1 MGYVSSTKSWGT
13 PQLQWN
19 ALHLDNSALVLN
31 DGNNL
36 PIVMMTGGMY
46 NNGGPAT
53 YGDGDAVCMQFTSDG
68 KLMVDTELTIDGGSL
83 HIDNMFVYS
92 TDNTAANARYGDIDG
107 NGYVSVNVMSMS
119 GVVTDD
125 SAQAATPQ
133 MINVG
138 GEYRSGAPTTYTDGD
153 ATIFQTNMNGYLKI
167 DGAGSQNQAVGASS
181 IMQGAEAKAFDDN
194 PLPNTVT
201 EGNATRVAATLSGV
215 QYFFPVTEDGAETPM
230 TNEDESMKNNQA
242 GYTVHGQVA
251 DFDGS
256 DALPTT
262 GDTEGDASSF
272 AVTSQG
278 VQFVTLVNDDGSDY
292 GQIKGYDSGTDSMKG
307 FEVSPISS
315 HHVEETLLDAE
326 DIADGTT
333 YYYLDMDGYRNFS
346 IQGDNVAGTIV
357 VTLEA
362 TNQDDGTAP
371 VDCDWQ
377 DVTTVLTGGAS
388 ENSDFFWIVDTP
400 TAFKYVRVK
409 LTTSGGANG
418 DDLSLYSKKMY

>member
-1 MGYVSSTKSWGT
+1 MTEGLSGRKYASLVEDNKTAAEADINTAHGQVAAGIYTSSDPT
-13 PQLQWN
+13 LAN
-19 ALHLDNSALVLN
+19 N
-31 DGNNL
+31 DFGFL
-36 PIVMMTGGMY
+36 RL
-46 NNGGPAT
+46 
-53 YGDGDAVCMQFTSDG
+53 TSDG

-92 TDNTAANARYGDIDG
+92 TDNTPANARYGDIDA

-153 ATIFQTNMNGYLKI
+153 ATIFQTNMNGFLKI

-181 IMQGAEAKAFDDN
+181 IMQGAEAKAFDGSA
-194 PLPNTVT
+194 LPNTVT
-201 EGNATRVAATLSGV
+201 EGNAIRVAATLS
-215 QYFFPVTEDGAETPM
+215 
-230 TNEDESMKNNQA
+230 
-242 GYTVHGQVA
+242 
-251 DFDGS
+251 
-256 DALPTT
+256 
-262 GDTEGDASSF
+262 
-272 AVTSQG
+272 G

-292 GQIKGYDSGTDSMKG
+292 GQIKGYDSGTDSLKG
-307 FEVSPISS
+307 FEVSPLSS

-333 YYYLDMDGYRNFS
+333 YYYMDMDGYKTFS

-362 TNQDDGTAP
+362 TNQDDGTAAAS
-371 VDCDWQ
+371 CDYQ
-377 DVTTVLTGGAS
+377 DLTTVLTGGAS

-400 TAFKYVRVK
+400 TPFKYVRVK
-409 LTTSGGANG
+409 LVTSGGANG

>member
-1 MGYVSSTKSWGT
+1 MVEALSGRKFASLVEDNKTAAEADINTAHGNVIAGIYTSSDPT
-13 PQLQWN
+13 LAN
-19 ALHLDNSALVLN
+19 N
-31 DGNNL
+31 DFGFL
-36 PIVMMTGGMY
+36 RL
-46 NNGGPAT
+46 
-53 YGDGDAVCMQFTSDG
+53 TSDG

-181 IMQGAEAKAFDDN
+181 IMQGAEAKAFNDSA
-194 PLPNTVT
+194 LPNTVST
-201 EGNATRVAATLSGV
+201 GNAIRVAATLSGV
-215 QYFFPVTEDGAETPM
+215 QYFFPVTEDGAETPI
-230 TNEDESMKNNQA
+230 TNEDEAMKNNQA

-262 GDTEGDASSF
+262 GDTEGKASSF

-292 GQIKGYDSGTDSMKG
+292 GQIKGYDSGTDSLKG
-307 FEVSPISS
+307 FEVSPLSS
-315 HHVEETLLDAE
+315 HHVEETL
-326 DIADGTT
+326 ADVTNETNATT
-333 YYYLDMDGYRNFS
+333 SYYMDMDGYKTFAVQIEINGGATDTTTVTVEAS
-346 IQGDNVAGTIV
+346 I
-357 VTLEA
+357 
-362 TNQDDGTAP
+362 QDDGTAAASATY
-371 VDCDWQ
+371 Q
-377 DVTTVLTGGAS
+377 DVTNEWFEAANFTEDTILERNVPVDVKFVKIKTVTAGGNNDA
-388 ENSDFFWIVDTP
+388 DY
-400 TAFKYVRVK
+400 A
-409 LTTSGGANG
+409 
-418 DDLSLYSKKMY
+418 LYSKKSY